1 MYSFGAAGSGLGLV
15 LILIQLFGGLED
27 FGMMLPLGMLGMSG
41 LVAAGGLYTQ
51 DKSEPQAA

>member
-1 MYSFGAAGSGLGLV
+1 V

-27 FGMMLPLGMLGMSG
+27 FGMMLPLGMLVMSG
-41 LVAAGGLYTQ
+41 LVAAGGLDTQ